1 MKKPQSDARTTVLQ
15 LRGQAGAVS
24 STLKIMAN
32 QDRLLILCHLVQQEL
47 NVSDI
52 EAITGIGQPTLS
64 QQLSIL
70 RRANVVQTR
79 REGKQ
84 IYYALADQRLVE
96 LMQTLY
102 RLYCDVKKE

>member
-1 MKKPQSDARTTVLQ
+1 MKKPESDWLA
-15 LRGQAGAVS
+15 LRAQAGAVS
-24 STLKIMAN
+24 STLKIIAN
-32 QDRLLILCHLVQQEL
+32 QDRLLILCHLVQQAL

-52 EAITGIGQPTLS
+52 EAMTGIGQPTLS

-70 RRANVVQTR
+70 RRANVVLTR

-84 IYYALADQRLVE
+84 IYYRIADQRLVE

-102 RLYCDVKKE
+102 RLYCEVEK

>member
-1 MKKPQSDARTTVLQ
+1 MKEKLELVR
-15 LRGQAGAVS
+15 LREQAGEVTAM
-24 STLKIMAN
+24 LKVLAN

-52 EAITGIGQPTLS
+52 ETATGITQPTLS
-64 QQLSIL
+64 QQLTIL
-70 RRANVVQTR
+70 RRSEVVLTR

-84 IYYALADQRLVE
+84 IYYAIADQRVVT

-102 RLYCDVKKE
+102 GLYCS